1 MNVLIHARDYSVTP
15 ALRNYI
21 RRKLG
26 FGVGRFADHI
36 ARVNIRLKD
45 TNGPR
50 GGVDQH
56 CRVDV
61 ATKSRGTIAAEATEV
76 DIYTAI
82 KVAVARV
89 ARRVGTKIDRYRSS
103 QARGASYPPR
113 NPQRSE
119 ADENR
124 AFEVIGWDGRI
135 P

>member
-1 MNVLIHARDYSVTP
+1 MNILIHARDYAVTP
-15 ALRNYI
+15 ALREFI

-26 FGVGRFADHI
+26 FGLGRFADRI

-56 CRVDV
+56 CRVDI
-61 ATKSRGTIAAEATEV
+61 AMNTRGTIAAEATEL

-82 KVAVARV
+82 KVAVTRA
-89 ARRVGTKIDRYRSS
+89 ARRVGTTINRKRPIKTRGVICPPPAERYV
-103 QARGASYPPR
+103 
-113 NPQRSE
+113 E
-119 ADENR
+119 DEGR
-124 AFEVIGWDGRI
+124 AYESVGWDGGV